1 MNRLFKWCSD
11 GQYREQRS
19 LERWERERAQ
29 GKLQFVLRNAMMFP
43 VMMTVINDFSGYIFD
58 GAVPA
63 FRTRLLVI
71 YLLVGIVASF
81 FGWSSR
87 EGKYKR
93 ALLNRRRSFPG

>member
-29 GKLQFVLRNAMMFP
+29 GKLRFALRQAMIFP
-43 VMMTVINDFSGYIFD
+43 VSMTVIRDFSGYMSD
-58 GAVPA
+58 GAVPV
-63 FRTRLLVI
+63 FHTRSLVI
-71 YLLVGIVASF
+71 YSLIGFVAAF
-81 FGWSSR
+81 FGWASR

-93 ALLNRRRSFPG
+93 ALLNRRRPFSG